1 MRGQERLNYEE
12 ARRLLVLLFEQSE
25 ADYGE
30 GRPPE
35 IPPALVAAAEVL
47 FASPTQSYREAL
59 LGCGLARLL
68 DRSINIRHPYIS
80 HGSDAFNGRTLDEQ
94 VVNPFLHDRMIP
106 ASKGPYLATF
116 RRSVRFVPDT
126 AQGLR
131 DKKGYEA
138 FLDYLSAF
146 EQATS
151 DEDIAILL
159 RYLLY
164 RFAALRDA
172 SNIPLARIV
181 RLSLDQYEHLVDGL
195 LNIPSGGLLPVLL
208 TVAMFNT
215 IRRCFNLD
223 WEVGWQGINVAD
235 RASGASGDITIRQ
248 GNRSTTNVPGADVRT
263 VAMQYFAQGHDVSF
277 LQVKPWLVNSL
288 GTLGARCRTIFTTEF
303 LALMD
308 NPGVSAVLKVG
319 WNDLIKTLLG

>member
-1 MRGQERLNYEE
+1 
-12 ARRLLVLLFEQSE
+12 
-25 ADYGE
+25 
-30 GRPPE
+30 
-35 IPPALVAAAEVL
+35 VAAAEVL
-47 FASPTQSYREAL
+47 FASPAQSYREAL

-68 DRSINIRHPYIS
+68 DQSINIRHPYIS

-248 GNRSTTNVPGADVRT
+248 GGRILLAVEVTERPVDRSRVVATFNTKISPHGIEDYLFFSTTNVPGAEVRT

-288 GTLGARCRTIFTTEF
+288 GTLGARYRTIFTTEF

-308 NPGVSAVLKVG
+308 NSGVPAVLKVG